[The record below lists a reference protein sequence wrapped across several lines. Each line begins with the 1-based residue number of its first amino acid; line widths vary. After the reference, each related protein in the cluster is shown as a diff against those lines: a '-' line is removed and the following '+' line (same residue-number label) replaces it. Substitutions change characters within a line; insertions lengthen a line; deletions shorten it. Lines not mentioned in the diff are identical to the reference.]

1 MEKRKPP
8 PPPPTKRTSAP
19 AAPPKLQ
26 VVLVAAEP
34 TPEPAFPTAEVIP
47 TAEDA
52 AAAKVEAEVAATKQI
67 NFKCEPAIK
76 TRCQRPPWLL
86 SELRLSCSL
95 LCVGRH
101 MTTSQL
107 RKALKLLSIEIT
119 EPGSG
124 DPLARGQLE
133 ALYTEHCSEEAVAR
147 REAAA
152 QPKVKPSR
160 TEWRLAL
167 PEALEEETVSDPL
180 RALLEWFASVGGAD
194 GPHSLSTLS
203 FGALGKDRSDRI
215 YREAQALGLATLTV
229 GVHDGTAIQAL
240 GSGVAAKRDL
250 TPAEGAEQAPLF
262 ALLGWLAAPRGGTL
276 DVDELLEALKRRPA
290 AELPAPY
297 AQLVEPAQTLQHMVA
312 GFGSCHPT
320 MPPPAVGA
328 EQMAAVEAAFARRAS
343 ITASIS

>member
-1 MEKRKPP
+1 MTPP
-8 PPPPTKRTSAP
+8 PAP
-19 AAPPKLQ
+19 
-26 VVLVAAEP
+26 
-34 TPEPAFPTAEVIP
+34 
-47 TAEDA
+47 
-52 AAAKVEAEVAATKQI
+52 EA
-67 NFKCEPAIK
+67 
-76 TRCQRPPWLL
+76 R
-86 SELRLSCSL
+86 
-95 LCVGRH
+95 
-101 MTTSQL
+101 
-107 RKALKLLSIEIT
+107 
-119 EPGSG
+119 
-124 DPLARGQLE
+124 LE
-133 ALYTEHCSEEAVAR
+133 ARY
-147 REAAA
+147 
-152 QPKVKPSR
+152 
-160 TEWRLAL
+160 LAF
-167 PEALEEETVSDPL
+167 ADPL